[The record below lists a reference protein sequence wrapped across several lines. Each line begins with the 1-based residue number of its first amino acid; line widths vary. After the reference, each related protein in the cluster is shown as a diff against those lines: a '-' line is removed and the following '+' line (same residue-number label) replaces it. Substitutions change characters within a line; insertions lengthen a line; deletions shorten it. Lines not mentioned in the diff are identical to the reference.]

1 MDTQVTPAAVQMLV
15 PLFLHFG
22 LVVALY
28 AVLTWARLVVVRRGE
43 AKQADF
49 ARADGDPRLSA
60 RIQRNLSNQF
70 EAPIFAWIGAFVLI
84 LSQHATWFDV
94 AAAWV
99 FLIGRVLH
107 TWVQCSGDDVKLR
120 GRVFVINFLG
130 VLWLMGHA
138 FVAILGGP

>member
-1 MDTQVTPAAVQMLV
+1 MTLAAVQLLV

-22 LVVALY
+22 WVVLLY
-28 AVLTWARLVVVRRGE
+28 TALTWARLVVVRRGE

-60 RIQRNLSNQF
+60 RIQRNLANQF
-70 EAPIFAWIGAFVLI
+70 EAPIFAWVGALILI
-84 LSQHATWFDV
+84 LSDHVNGYDV

-99 FLIGRVLH
+99 FLCGRLIH
-107 TWVQCSGDDVKLR
+107 SWVQCSGDNVQLR

-138 FVAILGGP
+138 FVVILGGA

>member
-1 MDTQVTPAAVQMLV
+1 MTPLAVQMLV

-28 AVLTWARLVVVRRGE
+28 VLLTWARLVVVRRGE
-43 AKQADF
+43 AQQADF
-49 ARADGDPRLSA
+49 ARIDGDPRLSA
-60 RIQRNLSNQF
+60 RIQRNLANQF
-70 EAPIFAWIGAFVLI
+70 EAPLFAWAGALVLI
-84 LSQHATWFDV
+84 LSHHVTGFDV

-99 FLIGRVLH
+99 FLLGRLIH
-107 TWVQCSGDDVKLR
+107 SWVQCSGDDVKLR

-138 FVAILGGP
+138 GAAILGGP